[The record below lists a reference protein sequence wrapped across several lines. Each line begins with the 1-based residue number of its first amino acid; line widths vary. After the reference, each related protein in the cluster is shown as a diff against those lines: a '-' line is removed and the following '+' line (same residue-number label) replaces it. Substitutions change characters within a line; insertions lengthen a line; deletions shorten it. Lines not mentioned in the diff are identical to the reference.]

1 MCQYFSKTEV
11 QYKKAMK
18 QAAKEAFENSMHHQ
32 DTMKTIDKAYLS
44 NWECSIQEI
53 VCHILPEL
61 KLSRIFPAVYF
72 IIKNLL
78 EEKVQVLFFEK

>member
-53 VCHILPEL
+53 VCHFLPEL